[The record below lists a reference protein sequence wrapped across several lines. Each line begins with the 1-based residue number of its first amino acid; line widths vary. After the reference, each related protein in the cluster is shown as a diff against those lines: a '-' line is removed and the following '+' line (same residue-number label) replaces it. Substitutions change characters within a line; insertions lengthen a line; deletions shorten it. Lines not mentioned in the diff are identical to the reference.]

1 MAKRLQFPEGFLWGS
16 ATSAH
21 QVEGGNH
28 NSWSV
33 WEKRN
38 AHQLAKQAKTYWE
51 PWQKIQFPEMFDPKN
66 YISGTAADHYHLFE
80 KDFDIAKELGHNSHR
95 FSVEW
100 SRIEPQEGVF
110 DEKEIEH
117 YRDVLKT
124 LHKQGLKPFV
134 TLWHWTDPLWIAQQ
148 GGWENKKTVEHFLQY
163 VQKIVESFTGEEIPV
178 WMPLN
183 EPGTFIGMSYIQGA
197 FPPNIRNLFRAN
209 RAYRNLMKAY
219 REAYRI
225 IHSKHPS
232 ALVGISHYASYMEPY
247 KNKFFNR
254 LITPILDYVRNWRF
268 LDSVNDTNDFIGI
281 QYYHRD
287 NIDLMFRGGGKWGII
302 NTKNLHLWIN
312 DLNWDMYPEGIYTLL
327 MRAAKYKK
335 PIYITENGLPDKSDD
350 KRALFIKQNLYWI
363 HKAIENGAPVKG
375 YFYWSLLDNFEWDK
389 GFWPRF
395 GLVGIDYKTLKRTI
409 RPSAYEYKRICEE
422 NAVEL

>member
-80 KDFDIAKELGHNSHR
+80 KDFDIAKKLGHNSHR

-225 IHSKHPS
+225 IHNKHPS